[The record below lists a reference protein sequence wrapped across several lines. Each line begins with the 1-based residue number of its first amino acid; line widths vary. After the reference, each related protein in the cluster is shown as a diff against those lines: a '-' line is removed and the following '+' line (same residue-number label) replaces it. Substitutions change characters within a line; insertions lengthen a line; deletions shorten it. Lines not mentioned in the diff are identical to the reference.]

1 MSESEWI
8 RIFANQAMSVTDKDA
23 ILSST
28 LDLSSPKKKSYLL
41 QNPWNTF
48 LGDCSVV
55 DAYLMDK
62 PILSLWFPLHYL
74 NVFLRAVGQPAFVN
88 NPICGAIIFAS
99 LFIQDYIV
107 GLGCLLGGSIA
118 TIGELLLRL
127 QPFDLLRN
135 GVAAFNGVLVGT
147 VISVLY
153 PGFYQTDRTPEM
165 WIFIVVGSL
174 LSIFAC
180 SAFGNF
186 LGRSNLP
193 YLALPFN
200 MIIVCSF
207 LTIQPPLGKDALV
220 GDENGSYLTMTQE
233 DYDPV
238 TTTISPSDLIF
249 RNDLTNATSTIEG
262 MTNSSEYHD
271 KTNQVDWL
279 QVGRGVLVSMSQVY
293 AVDHVSTS
301 IVMNVATALASPLLF
316 VMCSIGAIIGTFLA
330 AVMFPIEVIE
340 AEVYTGVWGYN
351 ALLTMA
357 ALSCVFFSFNHMS
370 FLLGIMATL
379 ANVVVQCALK
389 RNMTETNNIPVFTV
403 PMTLVT
409 LVFLLTTDVRGNLHR
424 VEDPSYP
431 EKQSYQWFRK
441 TRQIPQTIE

>member
-1 MSESEWI
+1 MSRVRRRTS
-8 RIFANQAMSVTDKDA
+8 
-23 ILSST
+23 
-28 LDLSSPKKKSYLL
+28 

-74 NVFLRAVGQPAFVN
+74 NVFLRAVGQPTFVN
-88 NPICGAIIFAS
+88 NPFCGAIIFAS

-107 GLGCLLGGSIA
+107 GLGCLLGGSVA
-118 TIGELLLRL
+118 TIGELILRL

-153 PGFYQTDRTPEM
+153 PGFYQTYRTPEM

-174 LSIFAC
+174 LS
-180 SAFGNF
+180 AFGNF
-186 LGRSNLP
+186 LGRFNLP

-207 LTIQPPLGKDALV
+207 LTIQPPLDVDALV
-220 GDENGSYLTMTQE
+220 GDENGSYLTMTGQ
-233 DYDPV
+233 DNLPV
-238 TTTISPSDLIF
+238 TTTMSPSDDFGHHLANGSSAFEAI
-249 RNDLTNATSTIEG
+249 
-262 MTNSSEYHD
+262 TNSSENRAQI
-271 KTNQVDWL
+271 NQVDWM
-279 QVGRGVLVSMSQVY
+279 QARIRVGRGALVSMSQVY

-301 IVMNVATALASPLLF
+301 IVMNIATALASPLLF

-370 FLLGIMATL
+370 FLLGVMATL

-409 LVFLLTTDVRGNLHR
+409 LVFLLTTDVRGVLHR
-424 VEDPSYP
+424 VVDPSYP
-431 EKQSYQWFRK
+431 EKQSYQWFRES
-441 TRQIPQTIE
+441 RQIPQSIA